1 MVIIGVDCHTRVHV
15 AAAIDGAGQ
24 VGARFTAGAKAEEL
38 EALTRWACQR
48 GADLV
53 AVEGA
58 RGFGLALTRCLLAA
72 GLEVV
77 DVPTHMTSDGRRK
90 SRRPGKDD
98 ESDAVVI
105 ARVALREH
113 DLPRLRPTHLD
124 SDLKLLVDARD
135 QVVAEGTR
143 VRNRLHALLLTL
155 SPGYRDQTGA
165 LSSKRAL
172 IVARRLVLRAR
183 ATDPVRCRLALAA
196 IRRLATIDAEAAGLE
211 GEIKHAVSA
220 RHPKQLLAICG
231 VSTLVAGKLLGEAHD
246 ITRFPTAASFA
257 AHAGAAPIPA
267 SSGVTRRHRL
277 NRGGNRQLNR
287 ALFTIA
293 MVQARWHPGAVAYLE
308 RKRAEGK
315 RPAEARR
322 CLMRHLASVVHRA
335 MLLDAVAVSASSA
348 VPAA

>member
-15 AAAIDGAGQ
+15 AAAIDGQGQ
-24 VGARFTAGAKAEEL
+24 VGARYTAGAKAEAL
-38 EALTRWACQR
+38 AALTTWACQQ
-48 GADLV
+48 GAGLV

-58 RGFGLALTRCLLAA
+58 RGFGLALTRCLIAA

-77 DVPTHMTSDGRRK
+77 DVPTRMTADGRRQG
-90 SRRPGKDD
+90 RHRGKDD

-113 DLPRLRPTHLD
+113 DLPRLRLAHLD
-124 SDLKLLVDARD
+124 ADIKLLVDARD
-135 QVVAEGTR
+135 QLVAEGTR

-155 SPGYRDQTGA
+155 SPGYREETGA

-172 IVARRLVLRAR
+172 IVARRLALRAR
-183 ATDPVRCRLALAA
+183 VTDPVRGRLAAA
-196 IRRLATIDAEAAGLE
+196 AVRRLFAIDAEAAE
-211 GEIKHAVSA
+211 FEREIKQAVGA

-231 VSTLVAGKLLGEAHD
+231 VSTLVAGKLLGETHD

-257 AHAGAAPIPA
+257 SHAGAAPVPA
-267 SSGVTRRHRL
+267 SSGITRRYRL

-293 MVQARWHPGAVAYLE
+293 MVQARWHPDAVAYLE

-322 CLMRHLASVVHRA
+322 CLMRHLANVVHRA
-335 MLLDAVAVSASSA
+335 MLLDADAVRASSTMH
-348 VPAA
+348 AA

>member
-15 AAAIDGAGQ
+15 AAAIDGSGQ
-24 VGARFTAGAKAEEL
+24 VGARFTAGAKADEL
-38 EALTRWACQR
+38 AALTAWARQQ
-48 GADLV
+48 GAGLV

-72 GLEVV
+72 DLEVV
-77 DVPTHMTSDGRRK
+77 DVPTHMTADGRRQA
-90 SRRPGKDD
+90 RHRGKDD

-105 ARVALREH
+105 ARIALRER
-113 DLPRLRPTHLD
+113 DLPRLRPAHLD
-124 SDLKLLVDARD
+124 ADLKLLVDARD

-143 VRNRLHALLLTL
+143 ARNRLHALLLTL
-155 SPGYRDQTGA
+155 SPGYREQTGA

-172 IVARRLVLRAR
+172 IVAHRLALRAR

-196 IRRLATIDAEAAGLE
+196 IRRLSGIEAEAAELE
-211 GEIKHAVSA
+211 REIKQAVGA
-220 RHPKQLLAICG
+220 RHPNQLLAICG
-231 VSTLVAGKLLGEAHD
+231 VSTLVAGKLLGETHD
-246 ITRFPTAASFA
+246 ITRFATAASFA
-257 AHAGAAPIPA
+257 AHAGAAPVPA
-267 SSGVTRRHRL
+267 SSGITRRHRL

-293 MVQARWHPGAVAYLE
+293 MVQARWHPDAVAYLE

-322 CLMRHLASVVHRA
+322 CLMRHLANVVHRA
-335 MLLDAVAVSASSA
+335 MLLDADAVHANSAVSAA
-348 VPAA
+348 

>member
-15 AAAIDGAGQ
+15 AAAIDGQGQ
-24 VGARFTAGAKAEEL
+24 VGARFTASAKAEEL
-38 EALTRWACQR
+38 AALTTWACQQ

-58 RGFGLALTRCLLAA
+58 RGFGLAVTRCLIAA

-77 DVPTHMTSDGRRK
+77 DVPTRMTADGRRQG
-90 SRRPGKDD
+90 RHRGKDD

-113 DLPRLRPTHLD
+113 DLPRLRLARLD
-124 SDLKLLVDARD
+124 ADIKLLVDARN
-135 QVVAEGTR
+135 QLVAEGTR

-155 SPGYRDQTGA
+155 SPGYREQTGA

-172 IVARRLVLRAR
+172 IVARRLALRAR
-183 ATDPVRCRLALAA
+183 VTDPVRGRLAVAA
-196 IRRLATIDAEAAGLE
+196 VRRLFVIGAEAAE
-211 GEIKHAVSA
+211 FEREKQAVGA

-231 VSTLVAGKLLGEAHD
+231 VSTLVAGKLLGETHD

-257 AHAGAAPIPA
+257 SYAGAAPVPA
-267 SSGVTRRHRL
+267 SSGVTRRYRL

-287 ALFTIA
+287 ALCTIA
-293 MVQARWHPGAVAYLE
+293 MVQARWHPDAVAYLK

-322 CLMRHLASVVHRA
+322 CLMRHLANAVHRA
-335 MLLDAVAVSASSA
+335 MLLDADAVRASSTMH
-348 VPAA
+348 AA